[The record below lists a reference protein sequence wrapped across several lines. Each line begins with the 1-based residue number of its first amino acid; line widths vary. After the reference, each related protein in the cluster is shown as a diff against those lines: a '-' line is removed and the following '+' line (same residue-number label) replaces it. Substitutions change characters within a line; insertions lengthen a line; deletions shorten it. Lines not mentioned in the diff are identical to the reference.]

1 MASSI
6 AWITSS
12 SQLLTPRA
20 VMYCGCRS
28 WAVKANVVH
37 YSWASMLINQYEH
50 APKSSLGGVNI
61 LSYFSL
67 ADKDPWAY
75 LGVVVGFFFGWSVLA
90 WLALA
95 YARSHKR

>member
-1 MASSI
+1 MQVE
-6 AWITSS
+6 
-12 SQLLTPRA
+12 QLRG
-20 VMYCGCRS
+20 CGLPQKLMPCLAMRRS

-37 YSWASMLINQYEH
+37 YSWAAMLINQYEH
-50 APKSSLGGVNI
+50 APKSSLGGINI

-75 LGVVVGFFFGWSVLA
+75 LGTVVGFFFGWSVLA